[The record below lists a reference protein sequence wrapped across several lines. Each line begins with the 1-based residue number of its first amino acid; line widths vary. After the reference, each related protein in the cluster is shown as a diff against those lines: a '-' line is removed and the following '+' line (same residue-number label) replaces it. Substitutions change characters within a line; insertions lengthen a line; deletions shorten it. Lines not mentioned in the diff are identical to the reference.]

1 MDCGQCGQSLTVVSD
16 WVTLCR
22 ILVRYAQWGMGMDG
36 LMGAAHQAAAYL
48 GVPGEAEAVLP
59 VLHARLSMVA
69 STPKRCSTNS
79 TLGSMHTC
87 NCVTNATG
95 SATNAITRS
104 AG

>member
-36 LMGAAHQAAAYL
+36 LMEAAHQAAAYL
-48 GVPGEAEAVLP
+48 GAPNEAEAVLP

-95 SATNAITRS
+95 SATNAATQS